1 MRRNLIIFFILSVLN
16 SILFV
21 TCEKPTEV
29 ETIDEAMSFPSKISI
44 TSGPNSPRQGDVVL
58 YFAESRDINGTIVAD
73 TNLTWLVSPTSA
85 GLFDGDGYF
94 VGYTPGPAKVV
105 ATVLNPIKDE
115 LVADTLE
122 ITITARGLSGSF
134 SFIGH
139 GAVTSY
145 NSSHIAVNGAFAYS
159 GTLDCWRSCG
169 NKLLVWDISDPSNPT
184 ITGSVLVGGRRVNDV
199 MLRTDGMVAAITNEG
214 ESDDLNGLTLLD
226 LSDPANPIIITRLT
240 EGLEPE
246 THNLWIDGD
255 HIYVTI
261 ASFNSTLSRLV
272 VVDISNLQNPKVV
285 ATYYPGSVGTHDVQV
300 RDGLVM
306 LSTWGEGGL
315 IILDVGGG
323 GAGGSPA
330 NPIELSRTQTPK
342 SWIHNAWFWPAT
354 DYVFVGME
362 PQVDSEFP
370 SRGTLHVLDA
380 REPASPQFVATYTIL
395 GFNPHNFWLD
405 EDRSILYVAW
415 GGNGVRAIDVSGK
428 LMGKLEQQGRQI
440 AGLQYVGLGTNAYS
454 LQIQNGLVYV
464 TDYASGLWVFQPSF

>member
-1 MRRNLIIFFILSVLN
+1 MEVRELSICCLSLLLAACSEDSPVESQQLQA
-16 SILFV
+16 
-21 TCEKPTEV
+21 PTTAVAIVGGSTEL
-29 ETIDEAMSFPSKISI
+29 
-44 TSGPNSPRQGDVVL
+44 RQGDVVTYKAEPIDAGGNIVDDATL
-58 YFAESRDINGTIVAD
+58 AWSVVPSSAGFFAE
-73 TNLTWLVSPTSA
+73 
-85 GLFDGDGYF
+85 DGRF
-94 VGYTPGPAKVV
+94 VGYTPGTAKVV
-105 ATVLNPIKDE
+105 ATVSNPMTQG

-139 GAVTSY
+139 GAVDSY
-145 NSSHIAVNGAFAYS
+145 NSSHIAVNGAFAYT
-159 GTLDCWRSCG
+159 GTIDCWRSCG

-184 ITGSVLVGGRRVNDV
+184 ITGSVSIGGRRVNDV
-199 MLRTDGMVAAITNEG
+199 MVSTDGMVLAVTNEG
-214 ESDDLNGLTLLD
+214 GAGGITLLD
-226 LSDPANPIIITRLT
+226 LSDPANPAVITRLT
-240 EGLEPE
+240 EGLEPS

-255 HIYVTI
+255 YIYVAIEAYLDKTR
-261 ASFNSTLSRLV
+261 SRLV
-272 VVDISNLQNPKVV
+272 VVDITNLQNPAVV
-285 ATYYPGSVGTHDVQV
+285 ATYNPGPIGTHDVQV

-342 SWIHNAWFWPAT
+342 GWIHNAWFWPAT

-362 PQVDSEFP
+362 PQVVSEFP

-405 EDRSILYVAW
+405 EDHSILYVAW

-440 AGLQYVGLGTNAYS
+440 AGLQYVGLGTMANS

-464 TDYASGLWVFQPSF
+464 TDYASGLWVLQPSF